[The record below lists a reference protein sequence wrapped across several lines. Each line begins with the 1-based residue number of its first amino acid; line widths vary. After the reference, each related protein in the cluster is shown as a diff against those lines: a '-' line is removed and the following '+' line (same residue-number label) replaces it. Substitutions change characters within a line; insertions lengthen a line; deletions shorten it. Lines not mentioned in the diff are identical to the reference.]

1 MKSMT
6 GFGRGESKNSN
17 YEIVVEAKTVNS
29 KHRDFFVKIPRSL
42 NVIDGKIRQRAQD
55 FINRGKLD
63 LFISFTPLNE
73 EHQEVL
79 INKGLARSY
88 VKALN
93 DLMKLDPMIEAE
105 IDVNALAAIPDVLK
119 IQQAQI
125 SEEELWELISPVLN
139 EALEGLVAARQSEG
153 DHLKDDLL
161 EHTNNTNN
169 LVAKLKETAPEAF
182 QVSTQNLKNRINLL
196 LEDAAIDENLI
207 LNEIAILSD
216 KLAVDEEIA
225 RLDSHIDRLYKLLD
239 SNEPVGRKID
249 FLLQEMNRETNTIGS
264 KTDNIEMKNIVVDMK
279 SEIEKIREQVQNIE

>member
-63 LFISFTPLNE
+63 LFISFTPLDE

-125 SEEELWELISPVLN
+125 SEEELWELIFPVLN

-153 DHLKDDLL
+153 DHLRDDLL

>member
-63 LFISFTPLNE
+63 LFISFTPLDE

-153 DHLKDDLL
+153 DHLRDDLL